1 MFLTQGLFWG
11 CGRGV
16 SQGYTRLKAY
26 LAWKMFLSS
35 FSWLLAGS
43 LSSWP
48 FSVCSQG
55 SPQHVSWSDSLPRES
70 DSRDRKRETLYCFY
84 DLISKS
90 HTTILLS
97 SFHQKWIRKPSS
109 HTTGEDYIRVWIA
122 GGKGWPGP
130 LWRLATTVTEGMD
143 TSCLSLTYFPL
154 RALYFFPVITDL
166 TSLLLKCAQE
176 CKCKAIIN
184 L

>member
-55 SPQHVSWSDSLPRES
+55 SPQHVSWSDSLSREWFQRPKA
-70 DSRDRKRETLYCFY
+70 RD
-84 DLISKS
+84 
-90 HTTILLS
+90 TILLLWSHLQVTHYHPAFFFS
-97 SFHQKWIRKPSS
+97 SEVNQKAQLTHNRGGLYKSVNS
-109 HTTGEDYIRVWIA
+109 RGQRMTGATVEA
-122 GGKGWPGP
+122 GYHSD
-130 LWRLATTVTEGMD
+130 WRNGHVM
-143 TSCLSLTYFPL
+143 FI
-154 RALYFFPVITDL
+154 FN
-166 TSLLLKCAQE
+166 LLPT
-176 CKCKAIIN
+176 
-184 L
+184 